1 MAAKT
6 PSKDLLDMK
15 DDQLIHYI
23 RNSRE
28 ELFNLRFRHA
38 TGELENTSSI
48 KAAKKALARGM
59 TVASQRNLDVNRELQ
74 RG

>member
-1 MAAKT
+1 MAKIST
-6 PSKDLLDMK
+6 KDIAEMK
-15 DDQLIHYI
+15 DDQLVHYI
-23 RNSRE
+23 RDAHE

-48 KAAKKALARGM
+48 KQAKKALARGL
-59 TVASQRNLDVNRELQ
+59 TIAKQRSLDVNSELQ

>member
-1 MAAKT
+1 MAKIAT
-6 PSKDLLDMK
+6 KDIAEMK

-23 RNSRE
+23 RDARE

-48 KAAKKALARGM
+48 KDAKKALARGL
-59 TVASQRNLDVNRELQ
+59 TIARQRKLDVNRELQ

>member
-1 MAAKT
+1 MAKIAT
-6 PSKDLLDMK
+6 KDIAEMK

-23 RNSRE
+23 RDSRE

-38 TGELENTSSI
+38 TGELENTSAV
-48 KAAKKALARGM
+48 KVAKKALARGL
-59 TVASQRNLDVNRELQ
+59 TIAKQRNLDVNRELQ

>member
-1 MAAKT
+1 MAKIST
-6 PSKDLLDMK
+6 KDIAEMK
-15 DDQLIHYI
+15 DDQLVHYI
-23 RNSRE
+23 RDSRE

-48 KAAKKALARGM
+48 KEAKKALARGL
-59 TVASQRNLDVNRELQ
+59 TIANQRNLDVNRELQ

>member
-1 MAAKT
+1 MAKV
-6 PSKDLLDMK
+6 SIKDIAEMK
-15 DDQLIHYI
+15 DDQLVHYI
-23 RNSRE
+23 QESRE

-48 KAAKKALARGM
+48 KEAKKALARGL
-59 TVASQRNLDVNRELQ
+59 TVASQRRIDVKSEIQ

>member
-1 MAAKT
+1 MAKV
-6 PSKDLLDMK
+6 SIKDIAEMK
-15 DDQLIHYI
+15 DDQLVHYI
-23 RNSRE
+23 KESRE

-48 KAAKKALARGM
+48 KEAKKALARGL
-59 TVASQRNLDVNRELQ
+59 TVASQRRIDVKSEIQ

>member
-1 MAAKT
+1 MDKIAM
-6 PSKDLLDMK
+6 KDIAEMK
-15 DDQLIHYI
+15 DDQLLHYLT
-23 RNSRE
+23 NARE

-48 KAAKKALARGM
+48 KEAKKALARGL
-59 TVASQRNLDVNRELQ
+59 TVASQRNLDVKSEIQ

>member
-1 MAAKT
+1 MAKIAT
-6 PSKDLLDMK
+6 KDIAEMK

-23 RNSRE
+23 RDSRE

-48 KAAKKALARGM
+48 KVAKKALARGL
-59 TVASQRNLDVNRELQ
+59 TIAKQRKLDVNRELQ

>member
-1 MAAKT
+1 MAKIAN
-6 PSKDLLDMK
+6 KDLSQMK

-23 RNSRE
+23 RDSRE

-38 TGELENTSSI
+38 TGELENTSTI
-48 KAAKKALARGM
+48 KAAKKALARGL
-59 TVASQRNLDVNRELQ
+59 TIANQRNLDVNRELQ

>member
-1 MAAKT
+1 MAKIA
-6 PSKDLLDMK
+6 SKDIHDMK

-23 RNSRE
+23 NDSRE

-48 KAAKKALARGM
+48 KDAKKALARGL
-59 TVASQRNLDVNRELQ
+59 TVAHQRKLDVNRELQ

>member
-1 MAAKT
+1 MAQVAT
-6 PSKDLLDMK
+6 KDIAEMK
-15 DDQLIHYI
+15 DDQLVHYI
-23 RNSRE
+23 KEARE

-48 KAAKKALARGM
+48 KEAKRALARGL
-59 TVASQRNLDVNRELQ
+59 TIANQRNLDVKSEIQ

>member
-1 MAAKT
+1 MAKIAT
-6 PSKDLLDMK
+6 KDIAEMK

-23 RNSRE
+23 RDARE

-38 TGELENTSSI
+38 TGELENTSSV
-48 KAAKKALARGM
+48 KDAKKALARGL
-59 TVASQRNLDVNRELQ
+59 TIARQRNLDVNRELQ

>member
-1 MAAKT
+1 MAKIA
-6 PSKDLLDMK
+6 SKDIHDMK

-23 RNSRE
+23 NDARE

-38 TGELENTSSI
+38 TGELENTASI
-48 KAAKKALARGM
+48 KDAKKALARGL

>member
-1 MAAKT
+1 MAKVAT
-6 PSKDLLDMK
+6 KDIAEMK
-15 DDQLIHYI
+15 DDQLVHYI
-23 RNSRE
+23 KDSRE

-48 KAAKKALARGM
+48 KEAKRALARGL
-59 TVASQRNLDVNRELQ
+59 TIANQRKIDVKSEIQ

>member
-1 MAAKT
+1 MAKIAAK
-6 PSKDLLDMK
+6 DIHDMK

-23 RNSRE
+23 NDSRE

-48 KAAKKALARGM
+48 KDAKKALARGL
-59 TVASQRNLDVNRELQ
+59 TVANQRNLDVNRELQ

>member
-1 MAAKT
+1 MAKVAT
-6 PSKDLLDMK
+6 KDIAEMK
-15 DDQLIHYI
+15 DDQLVHYI
-23 RNSRE
+23 KDSRE

-48 KAAKKALARGM
+48 KEAKKALARGL
-59 TVASQRNLDVNRELQ
+59 TIAAQRSIDVKAEIQ

>member
-1 MAAKT
+1 MAKIAT
-6 PSKDLLDMK
+6 KDINDMK

-23 RNSRE
+23 RDARE

-38 TGELENTSSI
+38 TGELENTSSV
-48 KAAKKALARGM
+48 KDAKKALARGL
-59 TVASQRNLDVNRELQ
+59 TIARQRNLDVNRELQ

>member
-1 MAAKT
+1 MAKVAT
-6 PSKDLLDMK
+6 KDIQDMK

-38 TGELENTSSI
+38 TGELENTSAI
-48 KAAKKALARGM
+48 KEAKKALARGL
-59 TVASQRNLDVNRELQ
+59 TVARQRNLDVNRELQ

>member
-1 MAAKT
+1 MAQVS
-6 PSKDLLDMK
+6 PKDIAEMK
-15 DDQLIHYI
+15 DDQLVHYI
-23 RNSRE
+23 SESRE

-48 KAAKKALARGM
+48 KRAKKALARGL
-59 TVASQRNLDVNRELQ
+59 TVANQRNLDVQSEIQ

>member
-1 MAAKT
+1 MAQVAT
-6 PSKDLLDMK
+6 KDIAEMK
-15 DDQLIHYI
+15 DDQLVHYI
-23 RNSRE
+23 KDARE

-48 KAAKKALARGM
+48 KEAKRALARGL
-59 TVASQRNLDVNRELQ
+59 TIATQRNLDVKSEIQ

>member
-1 MAAKT
+1 MEKIPMRDIAE
-6 PSKDLLDMK
+6 MK
-15 DDQLIHYI
+15 DDQLVHYI
-23 RNSRE
+23 KESKE

-48 KAAKKALARGM
+48 KEAKKALARGL
-59 TVASQRNLDVNRELQ
+59 TVASQRNLDVKSEIQ

>member
-1 MAAKT
+1 MDKVAT
-6 PSKDLLDMK
+6 KDIAEMK

-23 RNSRE
+23 RDARE
-28 ELFNLRFRHA
+28 AVFNLRFRHA

-48 KAAKKALARGM
+48 KEAKKALARGL
-59 TVASQRNLDVNRELQ
+59 TIAKNRDLDVNRELQ

>member
-1 MAAKT
+1 MAKV
-6 PSKDLLDMK
+6 SIKDIAEMK
-15 DDQLIHYI
+15 DDQLVHYI
-23 RNSRE
+23 KDSRE

-48 KAAKKALARGM
+48 KEAKKALARGL
-59 TVASQRNLDVNRELQ
+59 TIASRRSIDVKSEIQ

>member
-1 MAAKT
+1 MAQVAT
-6 PSKDLLDMK
+6 KDIAEMK
-15 DDQLIHYI
+15 DDQLVHYI
-23 RNSRE
+23 KDARE

-48 KAAKKALARGM
+48 KDAKRALARGL
-59 TVASQRNLDVNRELQ
+59 TIATQRNLDVKSEIQ

>member
-1 MAAKT
+1 MAKVST
-6 PSKDLLDMK
+6 KDIAEMK
-15 DDQLIHYI
+15 DDQLVHYI
-23 RNSRE
+23 KDSRE

-48 KAAKKALARGM
+48 KEAKKALARGL
-59 TVASQRNLDVNRELQ
+59 TVANQRNLDVKSEIQ

>member
-1 MAAKT
+1 MAKVAT
-6 PSKDLLDMK
+6 KDIAEMK
-15 DDQLIHYI
+15 DDQLVHYI
-23 RNSRE
+23 KDAQE

-48 KAAKKALARGM
+48 KEAKKALARGL
-59 TVASQRNLDVNRELQ
+59 TIARQRAIDVKSEIQ

>member
-1 MAAKT
+1 MAKIAT
-6 PSKDLLDMK
+6 KDIAEMK

-23 RNSRE
+23 KDARE

-48 KAAKKALARGM
+48 KEAKRALARGL
-59 TVASQRNLDVNRELQ
+59 TIANQRKIDVNSEIQ